1 MAEPQ
6 KKRAP
11 RAKTAAK
18 TEPTQPT
25 VTVVTE
31 SPIIEAQ
38 PATPTLTAEKKPRQP
53 RQAPFDYKGAAIA
66 KYEAAGWHIHKYPVG
81 SLNDFSADRDKK
93 LHHVQVVPSDKAEDN
108 RYSGEAKN
116 TFINNAMPHSAV
128 PVHARVT
135 LVEKEG
141 SQPTTNVSFVDVNLN
156 KKVVIS
162 PQKRKK
168 ADDK

>member
-11 RAKTAAK
+11 RVKAAPK
-18 TEPTQPT
+18 TELVQPVTTEVQAQTENISNVSTTAT
-25 VTVVTE
+25 V
-31 SPIIEAQ
+31 
-38 PATPTLTAEKKPRQP
+38 EKKPRQP
-53 RQAPFDYKGAAIA
+53 RHAPFDYKGAAIA

-93 LHHVQVVPSDKAEDN
+93 LHHVQVVPGDKAEDN

-141 SQPTTNVSFVDVNLN
+141 AQPVANVSFIDVNLN

-162 PQKRKK
+162 PPRKK
-168 ADDK
+168 AEEK